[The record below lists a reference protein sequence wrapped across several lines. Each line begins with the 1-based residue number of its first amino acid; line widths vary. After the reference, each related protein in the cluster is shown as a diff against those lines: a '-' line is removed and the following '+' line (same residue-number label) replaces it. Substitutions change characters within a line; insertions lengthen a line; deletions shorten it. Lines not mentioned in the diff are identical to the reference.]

1 MIISIFRLKIGNE
14 SVRNKNLCLNL
25 DKFGGKTMIRLHK
38 NVWMTI
44 LFLILFMAA
53 SPSQIFSKTNKAL
66 KTPKTSQKA
75 KASQKTETTQASQ
88 TTSGGLQCDAQ
99 SAVLMDGLTGQ
110 VLYEQNPNLRIA
122 PASFV
127 KIMTLYLVYD
137 AIRAGQI
144 KMEDMVTVSES
155 AWRRGW
161 KTEGS
166 KMFIKVGERVKVED
180 LMKGVAIAS
189 GNDACVALAEH
200 LSGSEEAFVS
210 KMNEKAKLLGLN
222 DSQFRNSDGMPAD
235 DQYITAMDMA
245 NLSRRY
251 IENHPEA
258 LVLHSTVEFE
268 FNGIRQGNRNTL
280 LQKNIG
286 VDGLKT
292 GHVQE
297 AGYHLTATAKRD
309 GQRMI
314 AVVMGCDKVRKR
326 APEAQKLLE
335 YGFKNFSTVEAVK
348 KGSTFGPVKVRR
360 GKLDQLALIA
370 AEDGRVTVAKG
381 KENLVS
387 ATPQLPQYIVA
398 PIRRGQVVAKVLVQK
413 EGKLAKEVN
422 LLASLDVEKT
432 LIPPW
437 PILVGIGC
445 GLAII
450 MVLGF
455 WWFRRPKAKKL

>member
-1 MIISIFRLKIGNE
+1 
-14 SVRNKNLCLNL
+14 
-25 DKFGGKTMIRLHK
+25 MIRFHK
-38 NVWMTI
+38 NGWMTI
-44 LFLILFMAA
+44 LFLILFLIAF
-53 SPSQIFSKTNKAL
+53 PNQILSKTTKTSNIPKA
-66 KTPKTSQKA
+66 SQKA
-75 KASQKTETTQASQ
+75 KTTQKTDTSQTTP

-110 VLYEQNPNLRIA
+110 VLYEQNPNLRIP

-127 KIMTLYLVYD
+127 KVMTLYVIHD
-137 AIRAGQI
+137 AIRAGQL
-144 KMEDMVTVSES
+144 KMDDMVTVSDM
-155 AWRRGW
+155 AWRRAW
-161 KTEGS
+161 KTDSS

-210 KMNEKAKLLGLN
+210 KMNEKAKLLGLK
-222 DSQFRNSDGMPAD
+222 DSQFKNSDGMPAD
-235 DQYITAMDMA
+235 GQYITAMDMA
-245 NLSRRY
+245 ILSKRY
-251 IENHPEA
+251 IEDHPEA

-268 FNGIRQGNRNTL
+268 YNGIRQGNRNTL

-292 GHVQE
+292 GHIKE
-297 AGYHLTATAKRD
+297 SGYHLTATAKRD

-348 KGSTFGPVKVRR
+348 KGATFGPLKVKR
-360 GKLDQLALIA
+360 GKLNQVLLTA
-370 AEDGRVTVAKG
+370 AGDGRVTVAKG

-387 ATPQLPQYIVA
+387 AVPQLPQFIVA
-398 PIRRGQVVAKVLVQK
+398 PIQKGQVVAKILIQN
-413 EGKLAKEVN
+413 EGKAVKEVN
-422 LLASLDVEKT
+422 LIASLSVEKS

-445 GLAII
+445 GLAIVL
-450 MVLGF
+450 VLGF
-455 WWFRRPKAKKL
+455 WWFRRPKQKKF

>member
-1 MIISIFRLKIGNE
+1 M
-14 SVRNKNLCLNL
+14 
-25 DKFGGKTMIRLHK
+25 MIRFHK
-38 NVWMTI
+38 NGWMTI
-44 LFLILFMAA
+44 LFLILFLIAF
-53 SPSQIFSKTNKAL
+53 PNQILSKTTKTSNIPKA
-66 KTPKTSQKA
+66 SQKA
-75 KASQKTETTQASQ
+75 KTTQKTDTSQTTP

-99 SAVLMDGLTGQ
+99 SAILMDGFTGQ
-110 VLYEQNPNLRIA
+110 VLYEQNPNFKIP

-127 KIMTLYLVYD
+127 KVMTLYVIYD
-137 AIRAGQI
+137 AIRAGQL
-144 KMEDMVTVSES
+144 KMDDLVTVSDM
-155 AWRRGW
+155 AWRRAW
-161 KTEGS
+161 KTDSS

-210 KMNEKAKLLGLN
+210 KMNEKAKLLGLK
-222 DSQFRNSDGMPAD
+222 DSQFKNSDGMPAD
-235 DQYITAMDMA
+235 GQYITAMDMA
-245 NLSRRY
+245 ILSKRY
-251 IENHPEA
+251 IEDHPEA

-268 FNGIRQGNRNTL
+268 YNGIRQGNRNTL

-292 GHVQE
+292 GHIKE
-297 AGYHLTATAKRD
+297 SGYHLTATAKRD

-348 KGSTFGPVKVRR
+348 KGATFGPLKVKR
-360 GKLDQLALIA
+360 GKLNQVLLTA
-370 AEDGRVTVAKG
+370 AGDGRVTVAKG

-387 ATPQLPQYIVA
+387 AVPQLPQFIVA
-398 PIRRGQVVAKVLVQK
+398 PIQKGQVVAKVLIQN
-413 EGKLAKEVN
+413 EGKAVKEVN
-422 LLASLDVEKT
+422 LIASLSVEKS

-445 GLAII
+445 GLAIVLI
-450 MVLGF
+450 LGF
-455 WWFRRPKAKKL
+455 WWFRRPRTRKL